1 MMHNLKGDISWG
13 LYFKGNIWQ
22 FCSTTI
28 QISEFPIFIA
38 LIEESNCIN
47 FFVLIYCSP
56 KIVEGCL
63 RTL

>member
-1 MMHNLKGDISWG
+1 MIHNLKGDISWG
-13 LYFKGNIWQ
+13 LYLKVIFDN

-38 LIEESNCIN
+38 LIEESNFIN